1 MADTRKTKGKSKED
15 RSKEKK
21 EHHKEDDRSKKNSS
35 SDKEDMKSEQ
45 QRSTSLDHTKSELFK
60 VPAAPTPKSGR
71 SSSVSSSAPSR
82 DHPVVKQLLKLE
94 PKKEEDKK
102 DEKGKVEDGEK
113 KKVLPEEEE
122 EREEGEENPEE
133 ITFEYLQEKSE
144 YLLIDKGFVKHLSEL
159 NPISALHE
167 LTQKLGW
174 QMPNMKVAFECG
186 PPMMKM
192 FIFKVNDSITQLFER
207 ERFL

>member
-1 MADTRKTKGKSKED
+1 MPAVPK
-15 RSKEKK
+15 
-21 EHHKEDDRSKKNSS
+21 SS
-35 SDKEDMKSEQ
+35 SGS
-45 QRSTSLDHTKSELFK
+45 SSS
-60 VPAAPTPKSGR
+60 R
-71 SSSVSSSAPSR
+71 SSRDPTSR
-82 DHPVVKQLLKLE
+82 DHPVIKEMLSVEKPPKKEKKEDEKVEE
-94 PKKEEDKK
+94 PKKEE
-102 DEKGKVEDGEK
+102 E
-113 KKVLPEEEE
+113 PEPEPE
-122 EREEGEENPEE
+122 EREEGEENPEA

-192 FIFKVNDSITQLFER
+192 FIFKVNTPDSHLVWGPFNLTFQCIQ
-207 ERFL
+207 